1 MLQVDA
7 ADAPPGSADGAE
19 LVHFGFAGLDDPGLV
34 MAVDLTEDVT
44 MCDAAEYYLAVFDV
58 PAGLI
63 PPDADLAGSIV
74 G

>member
-1 MLQVDA
+1 MRRLAWVGVGCQLASV
-7 ADAPPGSADGAE
+7 E
-19 LVHFGFAGLDDPGLV
+19 LWVTPSELSPHFEQEDPH
-34 MAVDLTEDVT
+34 AVT

-58 PAGLI
+58 PTDLI